1 MENLEQQPE
10 GQKQEQNTEK
20 QINGKVWNELEQG
33 QKNKPEIKPN
43 EDGKDPNN
51 DGKDK
56 PKPRQEAEPSSD
68 GQSSKGGEPEVKKPE
83 NPEPSLPDAEHA
95 F

>member
-1 MENLEQQPE
+1 MEDFEQPE
-10 GQKQEQNTEK
+10 NPKQEQNTEK
-20 QINGKVWNELEQG
+20 EINHKVWNELEHG
-33 QKNKPEIKPN
+33 QKNNPEKKPN

-68 GQSSKGGEPEVKKPE
+68 GQSSTGGAPEVKEPE